1 MRLGY
6 NERPGFYKLSGGV
19 LKYNKTKKFLKC
31 VFLAV
36 VLFSTARSRAA
47 DAPGDFGPR
56 YFAHPPS
63 EDSRILS
70 RYLAA
75 TERQKTA
82 LLGMSTVVDID
93 AQLPRLKK
101 QGKMSALRMISK
113 VGKITYR
120 MLGFSGDATVKKDV
134 IARYLNAEVQAQ
146 GSSEDF
152 GITPQNYKFKFKGLQ
167 RTEEREVYVFHVTPR
182 HKRVGLFKGELWLD
196 PETCMPVREQGRF
209 VKSPSIFFK
218 KVEFVR
224 EYAMNGDVAVPRSIE
239 SLVVTRIV
247 GPVQFKIHF
256 ANPAKTTA
264 EESDAASASGT
275 E

>member
-1 MRLGY
+1 MLNY
-6 NERPGFYKLSGGV
+6 I
-19 LKYNKTKKFLKC
+19 KTKNFLKC
-31 VFLAV
+31 VSLTV
-36 VLFSTARSRAA
+36 VLLSLAPSRAA
-47 DAPGDFGPR
+47 EVPGEFEPL
-56 YFAHPPS
+56 YFTHPQN

-93 AQLPRLKK
+93 AQLPKLKK

-146 GSSEDF
+146 GSSGDL
-152 GITPQNYKFKFKGLQ
+152 GITPQNYKFKFKGTQ
-167 RTEEREVYVFHVTPR
+167 QADGRDVYVFHVTPR

-224 EYAMNGDVAVPRSIE
+224 EYAMNGDIAVPRNIE

-247 GPVQFKIHF
+247 GPVQLNIHF
-256 ANPAKTTA
+256 ANPAKTSA
-264 EESDAASASGT
+264 ADESEAASATGT